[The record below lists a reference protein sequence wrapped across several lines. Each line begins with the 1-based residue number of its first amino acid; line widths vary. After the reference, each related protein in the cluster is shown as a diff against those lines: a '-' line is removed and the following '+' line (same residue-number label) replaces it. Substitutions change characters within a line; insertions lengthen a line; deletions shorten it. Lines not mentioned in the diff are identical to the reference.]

1 MGLWRDLNGDGNFQ
15 PGGADGAAFMTCVT
29 AANGACDFTGLAEG
43 AYWVQEVSPPAGGD
57 LECHPRLGSGF
68 ELGGE
73 QPPCRTRPSGMET
86 PPQPSASLVPT
97 TRTASRSSWTA
108 APATSRS
115 TDDFANRR
123 TNPSIGDVTCQ
134 GLFRIVLVLDRSG
147 SIQTQRRGRLQ
158 ERRHRLRQRPRGHQH
173 RGRDRV
179 LRGELLARGGLHQ
192 RPRRP
197 IGVADQRD
205 QQRLQQHGRRHQ
217 LGCRPVRGQCP
228 VHRRLQTSSSWSRT
242 ATPR

>member
-1 MGLWRDLNGDGNFQ
+1 MGLWRDVNGDGNFQ

-29 AANGACDFTGLAEG
+29 AANRSMRLHRIGRGCLLGPG
-43 AYWVQEVSPPAGGD
+43 GVSARRWD

-68 ELGGE
+68 ELCGE
-73 QPPCRTRPSGMET
+73 QSRAVRGRQEWRPRRNPQRPRSRLHERLPDHRGRPRQRQREHGRLRQPPDEPVHRRRHLPGPVPHRPR
-86 PPQPSASLVPT
+86 PRPV
-97 TRTASRSSWTA
+97 RID
-108 APATSRS
+108 PAK
-115 TDDFANRR
+115 
-123 TNPSIGDVTCQ
+123 
-134 GLFRIVLVLDRSG
+134 
-147 SIQTQRRGRLQ
+147 RRGRLQ

-197 IGVADQRD
+197 IGGADQRD

-217 LGCRPVRGQCP
+217 LGCRPVHGQWP

-242 ATPR
+242 ATRR